1 VLIHDDMQSMT
12 CDVRAEPILAVF
24 AMCVRCF
31 LRLAKCNHNFVRF
44 FTKKCSNFISN
55 LNDDFF
61 EVYYVFVRRK
71 ILLNVFFNFLT
82 PLSQMMYFIYFL
94 SLTIVVKN

>member
-1 VLIHDDMQSMT
+1 MCGRTSAS

-24 AMCVRCF
+24 AMCVRFF

-44 FTKKCSNFISN
+44 FTKKGSNFISN

-61 EVYYVFVRRK
+61 EDFFEVYYVFVRRK
-71 ILLNVFFNFLT
+71 YCLMFFLIF
-82 PLSQMMYFIYFL
+82 
-94 SLTIVVKN
+94 